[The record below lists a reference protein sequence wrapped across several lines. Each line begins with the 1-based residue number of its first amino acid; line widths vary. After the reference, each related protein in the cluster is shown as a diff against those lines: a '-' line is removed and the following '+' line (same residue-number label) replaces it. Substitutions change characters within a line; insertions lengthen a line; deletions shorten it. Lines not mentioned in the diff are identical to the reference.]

1 MARILVVDDSPTELQ
16 AARSALEAA
25 GHAVMTAA
33 TANDGIEAAKREQP
47 DLILMDVVFDG
58 MSGFQGTRKLSRDD
72 ETKDIPV
79 IIISSKNQQADRV
92 WGLRQGAVEYLVKPV
107 DAETLRSAVTTA
119 LQNPGVGAN
128 GG

>member
-16 AARSALEAA
+16 ASRSALEAA
-25 GHAVMTAA
+25 GHSVTTENTA
-33 TANDGIEAAKREQP
+33 TGGIETAKRMKP

-58 MSGFQGTRKLSRDD
+58 MSGFQGTRKL
-72 ETKDIPV
+72 TKDEDTKGIPI

-107 DAETLRSAVTTA
+107 DAETLLSTVSSVLKDRGTA
-119 LQNPGVGAN
+119 A
-128 GG
+128 